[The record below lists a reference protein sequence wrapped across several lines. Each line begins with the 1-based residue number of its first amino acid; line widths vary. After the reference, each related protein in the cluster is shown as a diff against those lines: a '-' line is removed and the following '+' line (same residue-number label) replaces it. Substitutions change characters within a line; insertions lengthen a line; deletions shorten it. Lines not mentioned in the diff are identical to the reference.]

1 MDKGRWPMNRIY
13 LENYVTFLAP
23 ELSPIQLKKC
33 VYIGNI
39 ERKII
44 MGQQINKPLLKALVF
59 STY

>member
-1 MDKGRWPMNRIY
+1 MNRIY

-33 VYIGNI
+33 VYIGKI